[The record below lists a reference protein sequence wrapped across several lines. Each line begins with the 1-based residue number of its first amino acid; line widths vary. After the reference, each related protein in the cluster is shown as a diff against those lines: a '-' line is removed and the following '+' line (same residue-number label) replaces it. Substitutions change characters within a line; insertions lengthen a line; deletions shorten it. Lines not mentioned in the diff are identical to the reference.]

1 MVGDCKM
8 TLLMQHIIFIG
19 KGTLL
24 TLQLLLGSLLIGLFL
39 GSLFAILFNRGIGK
53 TIIKQYI
60 SILRGTPVILQLSL
74 IYFSTPSLLG
84 IKLSILTA
92 GIITFGLNSSA
103 YIAEILRS
111 GIESLPKGQFEAA
124 ETLQIPKFYL
134 WKDIILPQ
142 VIKNVFPALVNEV
155 IALLKETAIIS
166 TIGGMDIMRH
176 SYSLAAEQ
184 FTYFTPLMIAG
195 GYYYFI
201 ILLIEYLG
209 KQFEQRGKYVKYSCA
224 FETI

>member
-1 MVGDCKM
+1 M
-8 TLLMQHIIFIG
+8 TLLIQHIAFIG

-24 TLQLLLGSLLIGLFL
+24 TLELLLGSLTIGLFL
-39 GSLFAILFNRGIGK
+39 GSLFAILFYKGIGK
-53 TIIKQYI
+53 KLIKHYI

-74 IYFSTPSLLG
+74 VYFSAPSVLG

-124 ETLQIPKFYL
+124 TTLQIPEFYL

-142 VIKNVFPALVNEV
+142 VIKNIFPALVNEV

-184 FTYFTPLMIAG
+184 FTYFTPLVIAG
-195 GYYYFI
+195 CYYYFI
-201 ILLIEYLG
+201 ILMIEFLG
-209 KQFEQRGKYVKYSCA
+209 KKFEQRGTYVKHSCA